1 VKGNLMPKTAL
12 AVGTTLPDATLL
24 TFGADGPEG
33 ERLRGRRVVVFA
45 VPGAF
50 TPTCDSAHLPSFLRT
65 ADAFR
70 AKGIDEIM
78 CLAVN
83 DVHVMRYW
91 GEIAGAHDA
100 GITMLADP
108 AAEFTRAVGME
119 YSAPETGMLNRSR
132 RFAMLVEDGVVKVL
146 HAEEKRGVCE
156 ISGGEALLAA
166 I

>member
-1 VKGNLMPKTAL
+1 MLRTAL
-12 AVGTTLPDATLL
+12 AEGMSLPDATLL
-24 TFGADGPEG
+24 TFGPQGPE
-33 ERLRGRRVVVFA
+33 EVRLRDRLKGRRVVVFA

-50 TPTCDSAHLPSFLRT
+50 TPTCDSAHMPSFVRT
-65 ADAFR
+65 AQAFR
-70 AKGIDEIM
+70 EKGIDEIA
-78 CLAVN
+78 CLSVN
-83 DVHVMRYW
+83 DVHVMRIW
-91 GEIAGAHDA
+91 GEISGAAAA

-108 AAEFTRAVGME
+108 AAAFTRAVGMD

-132 RFAMLVEDGVVKVL
+132 RYAMLVEDGVVTRL

>member
-1 VKGNLMPKTAL
+1 MLKTTL
-12 AVGTTLPDATLL
+12 SVGMTLPDATLL
-24 TFGADGPEG
+24 TFGKDGPLAL
-33 ERLRGRRVVVFA
+33 RLHDRLKGRRVVVFA

-50 TPTCDSAHLPSFLRT
+50 TPTCDSAHLPSFIRT

-70 AKGIDEIM
+70 AKGVDEVM
-78 CLAVN
+78 CLSVN

-91 GEIAGAHDA
+91 GEVAGASAA

-108 AAEFTRAVGME
+108 MAEFTRGVGMD
-119 YSAPETGMLNRSR
+119 YSFPPAGMYDRSR
-132 RFAMLVEDGVVKVL
+132 RYAMLVEDSVVRVL
-146 HAEEKRGVCE
+146 HVEEKRGVCE